1 MSESKDGLTFQG
13 IEGVSKEEVVSEEE
27 QRSLRGVPP
36 AASPAGVKGGPH

>member
-13 IEGVSKEEVVSEEE
+13 IEGLSKEEGVSEEE

-36 AASPAGVKGGPH
+36 AASPAGVKGRPH